1 MAKGKNATLLICMC
15 KGVWVA
21 VFLNK
26 IDEMTLAQLPVLEFS
41 VFFGGV
47 LQVSLPA
54 WPQGR
59 CGSHERKETSGPTG
73 VGPE

>member
-41 VFFGGV
+41 VFLGGV

-54 WPQGR
+54 WPEGR
-59 CGSHERKETSGPTG
+59 CGLHERKETSGPTG